1 MAANV
6 QGKTS
11 VPRLEVRGIKKAFG
25 QNVVLKGID
34 LSVDAGDV
42 LALIGGNG
50 AGKSTLM
57 KIIMGIY
64 TCDDGEILID
74 GKPAKLGKPAASL
87 AAGIYLVPQEP
98 LLFPNMT
105 VLENI
110 LMGFSENEAE
120 LKKRLTKHMEDLG
133 FNLNLQRKANTLSI
147 AEQQLVELLR
157 GMMRNAQILILD
169 EPTSALTFGEVQALF
184 KVVEDLKKKGI
195 AIIYITHRLTEVFEI
210 ATDVAIM
217 RDGLITLKGPVAN
230 FTKEMLIAGLL
241 PKDAQAQQQD
251 EKAYVPIPYGELKPV
266 LEVKDFSGY
275 GFKDI
280 TFNLYPGEIL
290 GIAGVVGAGR
300 TELISTIFGRD
311 KTLGGTVK
319 LDGKDIT
326 FDLYPGEILGIAGV
340 VGAGRTELIST
351 IFGRDKT
358 LGGKVVLDG
367 RDITGLA
374 TKDILKAGINFVP
387 EDRHYHGLFKIRSI
401 SSNTTSALLG
411 GDEIGKVNMNRRR
424 QKKIAQKYVDDFRTK
439 IVSLEDLIGSLSGGN
454 QQKVVIARSL
464 STSPKVVILDEPTRG
479 IDAAARSDVYNII
492 RQLKDAGVAVLMVS
506 SDIEEVVELADRAI
520 TVFQGRINGEFSR
533 EEITQDVLTSASFG
547 IAHERTV

>member
-1 MAANV
+1 MAANMNE
-6 QGKTS
+6 TAA
-11 VPRLEVRGIKKAFG
+11 VPRLQVRGIRKAFG

-34 LSVDAGDV
+34 MSVNAGEV
-42 LALIGGNG
+42 VALIGGNG

-64 TCDDGEILID
+64 ETDSGEIRID
-74 GKPAKLGKPAASL
+74 GQPVRLGKPSVSL
-87 AAGIYLVPQEP
+87 ASGIYLVPQEP

-110 LMGFSENEAE
+110 LMGFHENENE
-120 LKKRLTKHMEDLG
+120 LKKRLARHMEELG

-157 GMMRNAQILILD
+157 GMMRNARVLILD

-184 KVVEDLKKKGI
+184 RVVRDLKAKGI
-195 AIIYITHRLTEVFEI
+195 SMIYITHRLNEVFEI

-217 RDGLITLKGPVAN
+217 RDGLITLEGPVEK
-230 FTKEMLIAGLL
+230 FTKEMLIQGLL
-241 PKDAQAQQQD
+241 PKDAQTQQGED
-251 EKAYVPIPYGELKPV
+251 RAYEPVHYDELKPV
-266 LEVKDFSGY
+266 LQVRGLTGY
-275 GFKDI
+275 GFSDVS
-280 TFNLYPGEIL
+280 FDLYPGEIL

-311 KTLGGTVK
+311 KTLGGTVT

-326 FDLYPGEILGIAGV
+326 GLPTKRILQ
-340 VGAGRTELIST
+340 E
-351 IFGRDKT
+351 
-358 LGGKVVLDG
+358 
-367 RDITGLA
+367 
-374 TKDILKAGINFVP
+374 GINFVP
-387 EDRHYHGLFKIRSI
+387 EDRHNHGLFKIRSI

-411 GDEIGKVNMNRRR
+411 GTEIGRINMNRRR
-424 QKKIAQKYVDDFRTK
+424 QKQIAQKYVDDFRTK
-439 IVSLEDLIGSLSGGN
+439 VVSLEDLIGSLSGGN

-464 STSPKVVILDEPTRG
+464 STNPKVVILDEPTRG
-479 IDAAARSDVYNII
+479 IDAAARSDVYGII

-547 IAHERTV
+547 IGHERTV

>member
-6 QGKTS
+6 SGKTS

-34 LSVDAGDV
+34 LSVCAGEV

-64 TCDDGEILID
+64 TCDDGEILLG
-74 GKPAKLGKPAASL
+74 GKQAKLGKPAASL

-110 LMGFSENEAE
+110 LMGFNENESE
-120 LKKRLTKHMEDLG
+120 LKKRLAKHMEDLG

-157 GMMRNAQILILD
+157 GMMRNAQVLILD

-184 KVVEDLKKKGI
+184 KVVEDLKRKGI

-210 ATDVAIM
+210 ATSVAIM
-217 RDGLITLKGPVAN
+217 RDGLITLKGPVEN
-230 FTKEMLIAGLL
+230 FTKEMLIQGLL
-241 PKDAQAQQQD
+241 PSDAQVQQSAG
-251 EKAYVPIPYGELKPV
+251 AYVPIEYDKLKPV
-266 LEVKDFSGY
+266 LEVRNFSGY
-275 GFKDI
+275 GF
-280 TFNLYPGEIL
+280 
-290 GIAGVVGAGR
+290 
-300 TELISTIFGRD
+300 S
-311 KTLGGTVK
+311 
-319 LDGKDIT
+319 DIT

-358 LGGKVVLDG
+358 LGGTVTLDG
-367 RDITGLA
+367 RDITGLP
-374 TKDILKAGINFVP
+374 TNRILQEGINFVP

-411 GDEIGKVNMNRRR
+411 TREIGTVNMNRRR
-424 QKKIAQKYVDDFRTK
+424 QKQIAQKYVDDFRTK

-464 STSPKVVILDEPTRG
+464 STNPKVVILDEPTRG
-479 IDAAARSDVYNII
+479 IDAAARADVYAII
-492 RQLKDAGVAVLMVS
+492 RQLKEAGVAVLMVS

>member
-1 MAANV
+1 MAANDRERA
-6 QGKTS
+6 GA
-11 VPRLEVRGIKKAFG
+11 PRLQVRGIRKAFG

-34 LSVDAGDV
+34 LSVSAGEV
-42 LALIGGNG
+42 VALIGGNG

-64 TCDDGEILID
+64 SCDEGEVLID
-74 GKPAKLGKPAASL
+74 GAPARLGKPAAAL

-110 LMGFSENEAE
+110 LMGFSENEGE
-120 LKKRLTKHMEDLG
+120 LKKRLAGHMEELG
-133 FNLNLQRKANTLSI
+133 FHLNLQRKANTLSI

-157 GMMRNAQILILD
+157 GLMRNARILILD
-169 EPTSALTFGEVQALF
+169 EPTSALTFGEVEALF
-184 KVVEDLKKKGI
+184 KVMRDLKRKGI
-195 AIIYITHRLTEVFEI
+195 SMIYITHRLNEVFEI
-210 ATDVAIM
+210 ATHVAIM
-217 RDGLITLKGPVAN
+217 RDGLITLEGPVEK

-241 PKDAQAQQQD
+241 PSDAQAQKQG
-251 EKAYVPIPYGELKPV
+251 ENAYRPVRYGELTPV
-266 LEVKDFSGY
+266 MQVRNLSGY
-275 GFKDI
+275 GFSD
-280 TFNLYPGEIL
+280 
-290 GIAGVVGAGR
+290 V
-300 TELISTIFGRD
+300 S
-311 KTLGGTVK
+311 
-319 LDGKDIT
+319 

-358 LGGKVVLDG
+358 LSGTLTLDG
-367 RDITGLA
+367 KDITGLP
-374 TKDILKAGINFVP
+374 TKQILKEGINFVP

-401 SSNTTSALLG
+401 SSNTTSALLDG
-411 GDEIGKVNMNRRR
+411 GEIGRVNMNRRR
-424 QKKIAQKYVDDFRTK
+424 QRQITQKYVDDFRTK
-439 IVSLEDLIGSLSGGN
+439 VVSLEDLIGSLSGGN

-464 STSPKVVILDEPTRG
+464 STAPKVVILDEPTRG
-479 IDAAARSDVYNII
+479 IDAAARGDVYSII

-533 EEITQDVLTSASFG
+533 EEITQDALTSASFG
-547 IAHERTV
+547 IAHERKV

>member
-6 QGKTS
+6 SGQTP

-34 LSVDAGDV
+34 LSVRAGEV
-42 LALIGGNG
+42 VALIGGNG

-64 TCDDGEILID
+64 TCDAGEILLD
-74 GKPAKLGKPAASL
+74 GKAARLGKPAASL

-110 LMGFSENEAE
+110 LMGFSENESE
-120 LKKRLTKHMEDLG
+120 LKKRLSRHMEELG
-133 FNLNLQRKANTLSI
+133 VTLSLQRKANTLSI

-157 GMMRNAQILILD
+157 GMMRNAQVLILD

-184 KVVEDLKKKGI
+184 RVVRDLKSKGI
-195 AIIYITHRLTEVFEI
+195 SMIYITHRLNEVFEI
-210 ATDVAIM
+210 ATSVAIM
-217 RDGLITLKGPVAN
+217 RDGLITLEGPVEN
-230 FTKEMLIAGLL
+230 FTKEMLIKGLL
-241 PKDAQAQQQD
+241 PGGAEVQQQGGR
-251 EKAYVPIPYGELKPV
+251 AYEPVRYDALEPV
-266 LEVKDFSGY
+266 LKVRGLSGY
-275 GFKDI
+275 GFSDI
-280 TFNLYPGEIL
+280 
-290 GIAGVVGAGR
+290 
-300 TELISTIFGRD
+300 S
-311 KTLGGTVK
+311 
-319 LDGKDIT
+319 

-351 IFGRDKT
+351 IFGRDRT
-358 LGGKVVLDG
+358 LSGSVELDG
-367 RDITGLA
+367 RDITGLP
-374 TKDILKAGINFVP
+374 TSKILQAGINFVP

-401 SSNTTSALLG
+401 SSNTTSALLNTR
-411 GDEIGKVNMNRRR
+411 EIGRVNMNRGR
-424 QKKIAQKYVDDFRTK
+424 QKQIAAKYAQDFRTK

-464 STSPKVVILDEPTRG
+464 STKPKVVILDEPTRG
-479 IDAAARSDVYNII
+479 IDAAARSDVYGII
-492 RQLKDAGVAVLMVS
+492 HQLKEAGVAVLMVS

-547 IAHERTV
+547 IAQERTV